1 LFAVGD
7 AILSRDENDPIA
19 PVDVQV
25 VEEVFRR
32 TAPIYH
38 LTVNGKLIRTRGEH
52 PFFEESR
59 GWIAAAELLPG
70 DRLAS
75 LDGHWLTVEELV
87 DTNEYEVVYN
97 LRVSEYHTY
106 FVGSTEWGFS
116 VWAHN
121 AECVVEQVGDRWRV
135 RLLGEG
141 GDTYLRNTG
150 GRNVYSSATRANAE
164 AYAAGRGHTVLSDI
178 VAQARV
184 RSQELRAK
192 YGHLSEEA
200 RQARI
205 EELREANYGRRI
217 RDLEATH
224 GTPNVHSL
232 EKHGAQT
239 TSQAQLDR
247 VSLPDYPNPTT
258 GQPGNATK
266 TASRFFTNR
275 DHYMTLDL
283 ALRQQAQG
291 FQPSVTIQFD
301 RNIGENVR
309 NMGSHSNR
317 GPFVTTPTSRAEVRF
332 DPTTQRFYTAFPIP

>member
-1 LFAVGD
+1 MWEL
-7 AILSRDENDPIA
+7 
-19 PVDVQV
+19 V
-25 VEEVFRR
+25 VAGRVIG
-32 TAPIYH
+32 T
-38 LTVNGKLIRTRGEH
+38 TGEH
-52 PFFEESR
+52 PYYRLGGDGE
-59 GWIAAAELLPG
+59 GWVACRELRVG
-70 DRLAS
+70 DRL
-75 LDGHWLTVEELV
+75 LCEDGGWVAVESV
-87 DTNEYEVVYN
+87 ADTSEVERVYN
-97 LRVSEYHTY
+97 LRVADFYTY
-106 FVGSTEWGFS
+106 FVGRDEWGFA

-121 AECVVEQVGDRWRV
+121 AECVVEQIGDRWRV

-164 AYAAGRGHTVLSDI
+164 AYAAGRGHTVLSDS

-192 YGHLSEEA
+192 YGHLNEEG

-205 EELREANYGRRI
+205 EELHEANYGRRI

-232 EKHGAQT
+232 EKHVAQT

-247 VSLPDYPNPTT
+247 VSLPDHPNPTT

-275 DHYMTLDL
+275 DHYMDVGSCSPAASSRVSTLGDD
-283 ALRQQAQG
+283 
-291 FQPSVTIQFD
+291 TI
-301 RNIGENVR
+301 
-309 NMGSHSNR
+309 
-317 GPFVTTPTSRAEVRF
+317 
-332 DPTTQRFYTAFPIP
+332 